1 MLIFLAKCSISRVFK
16 ACQKILDWIAALLN
30 QTNLLW
36 ICLRHMGE
44 GGCDKGNKVILPALP
59 FVSLPWL
66 KWPCCS
72 CPRKCISVW
81 WIFFTIALRLQQIQS
96 VWLCRGFMDH
106 LKPYDCIT
114 SYLSPRLTHLNSSSD
129 KKLTLKQI
137 RLMGAV
143 QSQNFTLL
151 QSFMFIF
158 KLVSKLQDVARL
170 CQKNW
175 QCKAHKVCNNSPF
188 T

>member
-1 MLIFLAKCSISRVFK
+1 
-16 ACQKILDWIAALLN
+16 
-30 QTNLLW
+30 
-36 ICLRHMGE
+36 MGE

-59 FVSLPWL
+59 FVSLPL
-66 KWPCCS
+66 IEVAMLLLS
-72 CPRKCISVW
+72 SQMYFRMLAF
-81 WIFFTIALRLQQIQS
+81 FFTIALRLQQIQS
-96 VWLCRGFMDH
+96 VCLCRGFMDH

-114 SYLSPRLTHLNSSSD
+114 SYLSSRLTHLNSSSD

-158 KLVSKLQDVARL
+158 KLVSKLQDVAGL
-170 CQKNW
+170 CQKNLL
-175 QCKAHKVCNNSPF
+175 CKAPENCNDASF